1 MKIAKFKNT
10 LIVLTMGLA
19 LAGLVSCNSGSDS
32 KVPADVVYIPNTAE
46 GNADMGS
53 LPKFEFKETT
63 HDFGK
68 LIDGEIVTY
77 SFKFKN
83 VGKSDLIIS
92 NVSASCG
99 CTATDY
105 IKEPVKPDGEG
116 YLKVTFNSAGKLGFQ
131 SKTVTV
137 AANTQPAN
145 TVLTVT
151 AKVVSPK

>member
-1 MKIAKFKNT
+1 MNLKNIILV
-10 LIVLTMGLA
+10 LIISLA
-19 LAGLVSCNSGSDS
+19 LAGLVSCNSGNDS

-46 GNADMGS
+46 GNADMDR

-77 SFKFKN
+77 AFKFKN
-83 VGKSDLIIS
+83 TGNSDLIIS
-92 NVSASCG
+92 NVSATCG
-99 CTATDY
+99 CTATEY
-105 IKEPVKPDGEG
+105 IRDPVRPGGEG
-116 YLKVTFNSAGKLGFQ
+116 YLNVTFNSAGKLGFQ

-145 TVLTVT
+145 TVLTIT

>member
-1 MKIAKFKNT
+1 MRIKHLLILLTFT
-10 LIVLTMGLA
+10 LSVFGVT
-19 LAGLVSCNSGSDS
+19 SCNSGSNE
-32 KVPADVVYIPNTAE
+32 KLPGDVVFIPNTAD
-46 GNADMGS
+46 GQADMDK

-68 LIDGEIVTY
+68 LIDGEVVTY

-83 VGKSDLIIS
+83 VGNTDLLIS
-92 NVSASCG
+92 NVSSSCG

-105 IKEPVKPDGEG
+105 VKDPVKPQGEG
-116 YLKVTFNSAGKLGFQ
+116 YLNVTFNSAGRLGFQ

-145 TVLTVT
+145 TVLTIT